1 VTTGSKIEIWSIAR
15 LGLSE
20 KYRSRFRLQLA
31 LLRTCQEVEIDA
43 STSMLNPFWSFSI
56 HLSNQGNL
64 MTPEGIQGLS
74 FARMCRIAIAQSTAL
89 SVSVPPTAL
98 YETYFAIRSLYHVR
112 SVGFRPQRHPYPLC
126 HSNAG
131 LCILTSKV
139 MARWDQKGR
148 STAKA
153 GLPISPRHLQ
163 SHNRLTW

>member
-1 VTTGSKIEIWSIAR
+1 MTTGPKIEISSISR

-20 KYRSRFRLQLA
+20 RYRSRFRLQLA

-43 STSMLNPFWSFSI
+43 STSMLNPLLSI
-56 HLSNQGNL
+56 PSMEPGQSDNTRRYSGVVLCADVPRSHRTVDGF
-64 MTPEGIQGLS
+64 I
-74 FARMCRIAIAQSTAL
+74 RISA
-89 SVSVPPTAL
+89 PPTAFH
-98 YETYFAIRSLYHVR
+98 ETYFAIRSLYHLL

-131 LCILTSKV
+131 LCILTCKV
-139 MARWDQKGR
+139 MARWDRKGR